1 MEHPEVARFRREFDT
16 TSLPES
22 IELQLEPQRIRGEVA
37 NTDWSRLGLATG
49 AFFGLLLIGAGMI
62 YIPVMNYLWAAA
74 MLVALLALPW
84 FGARAALFRLR
95 EGRRRRFDIEFRE
108 DGPPR
113 WHSSDDRFW
122 RPVKDFFKV

>member
-1 MEHPEVARFRREFDT
+1 MEHPEIARFRREFDT
-16 TSLPES
+16 TSLPEDVA
-22 IELQLEPQRIRGEVA
+22 LQFESDRIRGEVA
-37 NTDWSRLGLATG
+37 NTDWSRLGLAVG

-62 YIPVMNYLWAAA
+62 YIPVMNYLWGAA
-74 MLVALLALPW
+74 MLVTLLALPW

-95 EGRRRRFDIEFRE
+95 EGRRRRFEIEFRN

-122 RPVKDFFKV
+122 SPVRAFFKL